1 MAFKLDDLIIDRI
14 QVATA
19 EDFDGNV
26 LYTLT
31 QLQEATLNIT
41 ADSNDV
47 TDKDGN
53 LVKRFWRAKTGEF
66 TATNAFINL
75 NILGSEAGSGKVE
88 ASTNHKITAPGITI
102 AKASDGSTVTLKY
115 VTGTPKVYGMENN
128 GTLGIAFQTGETA
141 TSSAFVYDSET
152 GKLTLPLSND
162 YTQYLIRYDRQ
173 LDGTANTTGAVEM
186 INKADKFPG
195 TIRLILKVLCVDPC
209 SADTLRAAYIDIPS
223 FQVSPESEVS
233 LSSDNQTI
241 DFNGQLQVSYCDADK
256 RLYSIYVVEDDE
268 EDE

>member
-19 EDFDGNV
+19 EDFSGNV

-31 QLQEATLNIT
+31 QLQEATINIS
-41 ADSNDV
+41 AESNDV

-75 NILGSEAGSGKVE
+75 NILGEEAGSGKLE
-88 ASTNHKITAPGITI
+88 AGVNTTKITAPGII
-102 AKASDGSTVTLKY
+102 VAKASNGPSVTLAH
-115 VTGTPKVYGMENN
+115 VVGTPKVYGMQTN
-128 GTLGIAFQTGETA
+128 GTLGDAFQSGGTASATTFAYDDNTGT
-141 TSSAFVYDSET
+141 V
-152 GKLTLPLSND
+152 TLPLSND
-162 YTQYLIRYDRQ
+162 YVQYIIRYDRE
-173 LDGTANTTGAVEM
+173 LTTGAVEM
-186 INKADKFPG
+186 TNMADKFPR
-195 TIRLILKVLCVDPC
+195 TIRLVLKVLCVDPC

-241 DFNGQLQVSYCDADK
+241 DFSGSLQVD
-256 RLYSIYVVEDDE
+256 
-268 EDE
+268 

>member
-19 EDFDGNV
+19 EDFSGNV

-31 QLQEATLNIT
+31 QLQEASISIS
-41 ADSNDV
+41 AESNDV

-53 LVKRFWRAKTGEF
+53 IVKRFWRAKTGEF

-75 NILGSEAGSGKVE
+75 NILGEEAGSGKME
-88 ASTNHKITAPGITI
+88 ATAARHITAPGILVH
-102 AKASDGSTVTLKY
+102 KAASGRTVVLPN
-115 VTGTPKVYGMENN
+115 VVNTPKVYGLETN
-128 GTLGIAFQTGETA
+128 GTLGVEFQTGNNGGTA
-141 TSSAFVYDSET
+141 SET
-152 GKLTLPLSND
+152 TFAWDSQTGTLTIPLSND
-162 YTQYLIRYDRQ
+162 YVQYLIRYDRE
-173 LDGTANTTGAVEM
+173 LASGAVEM
-186 INKADKFPG
+186 TNMADKFPG
-195 TIRLILKVLCVDPC
+195 TIRLVLKVLCVDPC

-233 LSSDNQTI
+233 FSSDSQTI
-241 DFNGQLQVSYCDADK
+241 DFAGTLQVDYCDENK

-268 EDE
+268 EEE

>member
-19 EDFDGNV
+19 EDFSGNV

-31 QLQEATLNIT
+31 QLQEASISIS
-41 ADSNDV
+41 AESNDV

-75 NILGSEAGSGKVE
+75 NILGEEAGSGKIE
-88 ASTNHKITAPGITI
+88 ATAQRHITAPGII
-102 AKASDGSTVTLKY
+102 VAKAVDGTTVTLAN

-128 GTLGIAFQTGETA
+128 GTLGTEFQTGGTA
-141 TSSAFVYDSET
+141 TASTFAYDSEN
-152 GKLTLPLSND
+152 GVITLPLSND
-162 YTQYLIRYDRQ
+162 YVQYLIRYDREV
-173 LDGTANTTGAVEM
+173 ASGAVEM
-186 INKADKFPG
+186 TNMADKFPR
-195 TIRLILKVLCVDPC
+195 TIRLVLKVLCVDPC

-241 DFNGQLQVSYCDADK
+241 DFSGSLQVD
-256 RLYSIYVVEDDE
+256 
-268 EDE
+268 

>member
-1 MAFKLDDLIIDRI
+1 M
-14 QVATA
+14 
-19 EDFDGNV
+19 
-26 LYTLT
+26 
-31 QLQEATLNIT
+31 
-41 ADSNDV
+41 
-47 TDKDGN
+47 
-53 LVKRFWRAKTGEF
+53 KRFWRAKTGEF

-75 NILGSEAGSGKVE
+75 NILGSEAGSGKIE
-88 ASTNHKITAPGITI
+88 ASETHEITAPGILI
-102 AKASDGSTVTLKY
+102 AKTTDGPTVTLKY
-115 VTGTPKVYGMENN
+115 AISEPKVYGMQNN
-128 GTLGIAFQTGETA
+128 GTLGKKFILGNTANATDFVYNDQTGVL
-141 TSSAFVYDSET
+141 S
-152 GKLTLPLSND
+152 LPVSD
-162 YTQYLIRYDRQ
+162 EYTQYLIRYDRRV
-173 LDGTANTTGAVEM
+173 DGTANTTGAVEM

-209 SADTLRAAYIDIPS
+209 SADTLRAAYIDVPS

>member
-19 EDFDGNV
+19 EDFSGNV

-31 QLQEATLNIT
+31 QLQEASISIS
-41 ADSNDV
+41 AESNDV

-53 LVKRFWRAKTGEF
+53 IVKRFWRAKTGEF

-75 NILGSEAGSGKVE
+75 NILGEEAGSGKIE
-88 ASTNHKITAPGITI
+88 ATAARHITAPGILI
-102 AKASDGSTVTLKY
+102 HKAASGATVTLAN
-115 VTGTPKVYGMENN
+115 VTGTPKVYGLETN
-128 GTLGIAFQTGETA
+128 GTLGVAFQTGASATA
-141 TSSAFVYDSET
+141 TTFAFDDQT
-152 GKLTLPLSND
+152 GVLTIPISND
-162 YTQYLIRYDRQ
+162 YVQYLIRYDREV
-173 LDGTANTTGAVEM
+173 ATGAVEM
-186 INKADKFPG
+186 TNMADKFPG
-195 TIRLILKVLCVDPC
+195 TIRLVLKVLCVDPC

-233 LSSDNQTI
+233 FSSDSQTI
-241 DFNGQLQVSYCDADK
+241 DFAGTLQVDYCDENK

-268 EDE
+268 EEE

>member
-1 MAFKLDDLIIDRI
+1 MAFQLDDLIIDRI

-31 QLQEATLNIT
+31 QLQEATINIS
-41 ADSNDV
+41 AESNDV

-66 TATNAFINL
+66 TATNAFLNL
-75 NILGSEAGSGKVE
+75 NILGEAAGSGKVE
-88 ASTNHKITAPGITI
+88 ASASHKITAPGISI
-102 AKASDGSTVTLKY
+102 VKQEAGTVTLKN
-115 VTGTPKVYGMENN
+115 VTGTPKVYGLLTN
-128 GTLGIAFQTGETA
+128 GTLGTEFSKGGTA
-141 TSSAFVYDSET
+141 TVSTFAYDDEDMIV
-152 GKLTLPLSND
+152 TLPLSND
-162 YTQYLIRYDRQ
+162 YVQYLVRYDREMT
-173 LDGTANTTGAVEM
+173 DGAVEM
-186 INKADKFPG
+186 VNKADKFPG
-195 TIRLILKVLCVDPC
+195 TIRLVLKVLCVDPC

-241 DFNGQLQVSYCDADK
+241 DFSGSLQVDYCDADK
-256 RLYSIYVVEDDE
+256 RLYSIYVVQDDE
-268 EDE
+268 EEE

>member
-14 QVATA
+14 QIATA

-31 QLQEATLNIT
+31 QLQEATINIS
-41 ADSNDV
+41 AESNDV

-75 NILGSEAGSGKVE
+75 NILGEEAGSGKVE
-88 ASTNHKITAPGITI
+88 ATAAHKITAPGIVV
-102 AKASDGSTVTLKY
+102 AKASDGTTVTLKN
-115 VTGTPKVYGMENN
+115 VTGTPKVYGLQTN
-128 GTLGIAFQTGETA
+128 GTLGDAFQTGGSASA
-141 TSSAFVYDSET
+141 TTFAYDSEN
-152 GKLTLPLSND
+152 GVVTLPLSND
-162 YTQYLIRYDRQ
+162 YTQYMIRYDRE
-173 LDGTANTTGAVEM
+173 LTDGAVEM

-195 TIRLILKVLCVDPC
+195 TIRLVLKVLCVDPC

-241 DFNGQLQVSYCDADK
+241 DFSGSLQVDYCDADK
-256 RLYSIYVVEDDE
+256 KLYAIYVVEDDE

>member
-14 QVATA
+14 QIATA
-19 EDFDGNV
+19 ESFDGDV

-31 QLQEATLNIT
+31 QLQEATINIS
-41 ADSNDV
+41 AESNDI

-75 NILGSEAGSGKVE
+75 NILGEEAGSSKVE
-88 ASTNHKITAPGITI
+88 ATAQKHITAPGIII
-102 AKASDGSTVTLKY
+102 AKQEDSTVTLAN
-115 VTGTPKVYGMENN
+115 VTGTPKVYGLYNN
-128 GTLGIAFQTGETA
+128 GTMGDEFATGGTA
-141 TSSAFVYDSET
+141 TSTTFTYDDNS
-152 GKLTLPLSND
+152 GVLTLPTSND
-162 YTQYLIRYDRQ
+162 YVKYMIRYDRD
-173 LDGTANTTGAVEM
+173 LASGAVAITNM
-186 INKADKFPG
+186 ADKFPG

-223 FQVSPESEVS
+223 FQVSPESEIS

-256 RLYSIYVVEDDE
+256 KLYSIYVVEDDE
-268 EDE
+268 EEE